1 MSNRSPSW
9 LPATA
14 MATAAAAWGTIPLIV
29 RSVPLPDLQLAATRV
44 TLGALVLAP
53 ITVRTLRRRS
63 HDGFG
68 GRLLLMG
75 ALLAVHWSSFF
86 VAISRTSVAAALV
99 LIYLAPVAMA
109 ALSGPVLGE
118 QVGRVVKV
126 ALGVSVFGLWLVIRG
141 ELSASAGGIVAGVI
155 SASTLAAFTIIGR
168 PIAQRLGGLATASM
182 QLTVAAVLLLPWTVA
197 AIATVPWEPAATPQV
212 WGVWWQ
218 ALVLGVLLTG
228 ATIAV
233 NWWVLSQIPVATT
246 SVFYYL
252 EPASAIVLAAIVL
265 GERPDALAWIGV
277 TLVLVAGAMAAVA
290 SRTAPTSVH

>member
-1 MSNRSPSW
+1 MSNRSSSW

-44 TLGALVLAP
+44 TLGAMVLAP
-53 ITVRTLRRRS
+53 ITARTLRRRS
-63 HDGFG
+63 HDGLQ

-126 ALGVSVFGLWLVIRG
+126 ALGVSVLGLWLVIRG

-182 QLTVAAVLLLPWTVA
+182 QLTVAAVLLMPWTVA
-197 AIATVPWEPAATPQV
+197 AVTTVPWEPEATPQV

-228 ATIAV
+228 ATIAI

-252 EPASAIVLAAIVL
+252 EPASAIVLAAVVL